1 MSDIFEKPFIESTEI
16 IEEIKKDIK
25 KYGWDQKC
33 FVCYRQ
39 VENHIIFTDYGQLD
53 EESPLDVDEIP
64 VGEAVVVGT
73 LGEALEA
80 FEDQSWID

>member
-16 IEEIKKDIK
+16 IEEIKEDIK
-25 KYGWDQKC
+25 KYGWDQRC

-39 VENHIIFTDYGQLD
+39 VKNHIIFTDYGRVS
-53 EESPLDVDEIP
+53 EEEGLAVDNIP
-64 VGEAVVVGT
+64 VGEAVIIGT

-80 FEDQSWID
+80 FEDQSWVL